1 MTFTAANLLEYVGA
15 KEAQLD
21 FVTECW
27 DEAVIL
33 VTKYVEGPVE
43 VPQEILDRAFEEVG
57 AELFNRKSAK
67 NGIAQFSA
75 VDGQPVR
82 IARDPMVAAY
92 PLLDRFVGGGFA

>member
-1 MTFTAANLLEYVGA
+1 MVMTPANLLTYVGA
-15 KEAQLD
+15 KDAQLD

-33 VTKYVEGPVE
+33 VTAYIDTVVVPEE
-43 VPQEILDRAFEEVG
+43 VLDRAIEEVG

-67 NGIAQFSA
+67 NGIAQFGA